1 MRESTLT
8 TRTGANQALDLMLRF
23 AERTGLTSDA
33 PPVRYLWTDAFAVC
47 NFLGLGRTDLAL
59 LLVEQVHQTLGRRR
73 DDDHRSGWIS
83 GLADQEAEAHPTAG
97 GLRIG
102 KSLPERLPDEPFDE
116 RFEWDRDGQYFH
128 YLTKWMHALDQVT
141 RWTGDPT
148 FNRWARELADAAHE
162 AFTYSAGPGGR
173 RMYWKTSIDLTRA
186 VVPSMGHHD
195 PLDGYVTCLQLQATA
210 ARLPDPGGP
219 DLDDEIA
226 DFVAMIPREL
236 ATADPLG
243 IGGLLTDACR
253 LDQLTGQVGP
263 DRSDLRDRLL
273 RDALLGL
280 TAYLG
285 TGELQRPAEMRLAF
299 RELGLAIGLAA
310 VPLLGD
316 GSAAESKVT
325 PLHRFTGLREEI
337 QSFWLRAEHREA
349 TSWLEHENI
358 NEVMLATSLAPEGY
372 LALR

>member
-59 LLVEQVHQTLGRRR
+59 LLVEQVHQTLGRHR
-73 DDDHRSGWIS
+73 DDDHRSGLIS
-83 GLADQEAEAHPTAG
+83 GLASQEAEAHPTAG

-102 KSLPERLPDEPFDE
+102 KSMPERRPGEPFDE
-116 RFEWDRDGQYFH
+116 LLEWDRDGQYFH
-128 YLTKWMHALDQVT
+128 YLTKWIHALDQVT

-148 FNRWARELADAAHE
+148 FNRWARELADAAHR
-162 AFTYSAGPGGR
+162 AFTYPAGPGGR
-173 RMYWKTSIDLTRA
+173 RMYWKMSVDLSRPL
-186 VVPSMGHHD
+186 VPSMGHHD
-195 PLDGYVTCLQLQATA
+195 PLDGYVTCLQLQATT
-210 ARLPDPGGP
+210 ARLPEPGGP

-226 DFVAMIPREL
+226 DYVAMIPREL

-253 LDQLTGQVGP
+253 LDQLTGQIGP

-310 VPLLGD
+310 VPLMGD
-316 GSAAESKVT
+316 GSAAGSKVT

-349 TSWLEHENI
+349 TSWLEHQSI
-358 NEVMLATSLAPEGY
+358 NEVVLATSLAPEGY